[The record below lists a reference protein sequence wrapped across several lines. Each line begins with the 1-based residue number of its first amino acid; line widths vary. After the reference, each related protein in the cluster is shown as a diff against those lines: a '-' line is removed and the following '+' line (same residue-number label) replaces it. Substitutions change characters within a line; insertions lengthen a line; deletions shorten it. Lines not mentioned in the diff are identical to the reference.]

1 MKLKTLTM
9 TVSLALFLL
18 AMPQIALAQKNGE
31 AHSVFFDENDRPT
44 LRFTNK
50 SGKNQ
55 RCGALV
61 SNTLLDNQEEAI
73 AVRVNH
79 LHSSGFDNVRAL
91 PEYGWLYITSSRIVF
106 VVMIGDKSHSFD
118 ISRTYLRDKQV
129 SSSSMFYG
137 SYVGIQ
143 FHTKEKLP
151 GSNSNE
157 QKFVFHVVSS
167 DKHCDLSDWDPY
179 RKFIERAVTDF
190 DGMMAEFKRVAA
202 ELKQSGKFRLLA
214 EIPRLSSRLIAD
226 PFSGFGETLID
237 HEVSE
242 PNQSKIQFD
251 PPNPDDL
258 SGRRGIYHAMLSM
271 IDAQNGRTEQA
282 RTNAEK
288 ALQLLSSPSNDSE
301 FYARGVAHHKLASYD
316 LAIADFDK
324 SIQLNPDRQEAYFYR
339 GKAFYDKGEY
349 KRALPDFDKAIQ
361 LGPQDASAYQYRAT
375 IYLLMGDYNRA
386 GADYSAVIL
395 LKPDYRL
402 AYEYRAITYEA
413 MGDKQKAKADWDKVA
428 EIVKQKA
435 NH

>member
-1 MKLKTLTM
+1 
-9 TVSLALFLL
+9 
-18 AMPQIALAQKNGE
+18 
-31 AHSVFFDENDRPT
+31 
-44 LRFTNK
+44 
-50 SGKNQ
+50 
-55 RCGALV
+55 
-61 SNTLLDNQEEAI
+61 
-73 AVRVNH
+73 
-79 LHSSGFDNVRAL
+79 
-91 PEYGWLYITSSRIVF
+91 
-106 VVMIGDKSHSFD
+106 
-118 ISRTYLRDKQV
+118 
-129 SSSSMFYG
+129 
-137 SYVGIQ
+137 
-143 FHTKEKLP
+143 
-151 GSNSNE
+151 
-157 QKFVFHVVSS
+157 
-167 DKHCDLSDWDPY
+167 
-179 RKFIERAVTDF
+179 
-190 DGMMAEFKRVAA
+190 MAEFKRVAA

-214 EIPRLSSRLIAD
+214 EMPRLSSRLIAD

-271 IDAQNGRTEQA
+271 IDAQNGRTAQA

-288 ALQLLSSPSNDSE
+288 GLQLLSSPSNDSE

-386 GADYSAVIL
+386 GAD
-395 LKPDYRL
+395 
-402 AYEYRAITYEA
+402 
-413 MGDKQKAKADWDKVA
+413 
-428 EIVKQKA
+428 
-435 NH
+435 